1 MATQN
6 LATKYS
12 GDVDEVFRLASLTN
26 DAVNHDYDWDGVN
39 SINIYGVGTASMNTY
54 QRSGTNRYGVPAEL
68 GTTKTSYA
76 LTRDRAFTYTID
88 KRNREESMNVT
99 DAGKSLRRQIEVVIT
114 PEIDIYRLASWD
126 AAVSANSAYV
136 NTGATTSSNAYSD
149 FLAVNQRLSD
159 LLVPLPGRIA
169 FMTWGYYSLLK
180 QSNFVQASDTAQ
192 ADRKSGDLG
201 MVDGVKVVTVPSTYM
216 PGNDNLIITHPIANT
231 SPMVL
236 TDYIIHENAPGYNGH
251 LVEGRVVYDNFA
263 LTNKVNA
270 MSAHKTS

>member
-6 LATKYS
+6 LASKYS
-12 GDVDEVFRLASLTN
+12 PDVDEVFRLASLT
-26 DAVNHDYDWDGVN
+26 DGAVNHDYDWDGVN
-39 SINIYGVGTASMNTY
+39 SINIYGVGTAPMNTY
-54 QRSGTNRYGVPAEL
+54 QRSGTNRYGTPQEL
-68 GTTKTSYA
+68 ATSKTAYTLSRY
-76 LTRDRAFTYTID
+76 RSFTYTID

-114 PEIDIYRLASWD
+114 PEIDIYRIAAWD

-136 NTGATTSSNAYSD
+136 NTGATTSTNAYSD
-149 FLAVNQRLSD
+149 FLAVNQRLHD
-159 LLVPLPGRIA
+159 LLVPLPGRVA

-180 QSNFVQASDTAQ
+180 QSNFVVASDVAQ
-192 ADRKSGDLG
+192 GDRKSGDLG
-201 MVDGVKVVTVPSTYM
+201 SVDGVPVKTVPSTYM
-216 PGNDNLIITHPIANT
+216 PGNTNLIITHSIANT

-251 LVEGRVVYDNFA
+251 LVEGLVVYDNFS

-270 MSAHKTS
+270 MSAHKTA